1 MSGLLLGRR
10 VGVEGAVG
18 AEVVALIW
26 VKEISFEVI
35 ALRPAWAVW
44 IAVPVRADDE
54 FVPAVYRVVHR
65 SGLRLYLGR
74 PN

>member
-1 MSGLLLGRR
+1 MSGLLLGGR

-35 ALRPAWAVW
+35 VLRPAWAVW
-44 IAVPVRADDE
+44 IAVPVRPDDE
-54 FVPAVYRVVHR
+54 FVAAVYRVVHR

>member
-18 AEVVALIW
+18 AEVVTLIW

-54 FVPAVYRVVHR
+54 FVPAVRGVFHR
-65 SGLRLYLGR
+65 SGIALIPGR